1 MANKKQ
7 VLGRG
12 LSAMLG
18 SKEMETIK
26 SSTNEININEIS
38 VNPFQPRSNFNNSS
52 LQELSISIK
61 NIGIIQPITVRK
73 IDNNKYQLISG
84 ERRLRACKEIG
95 LKKIPAYVREA
106 NDQDSL
112 EMALVENIHR
122 QDLDAIEI
130 AISCQRLIEEINLTQ
145 EELSDKIGK
154 NRTTISNY
162 LRLLK
167 LDPIIQSGIRDGFI
181 TMGHGRALINISL
194 NKDQLN
200 IYKKII
206 SKNLSVRNTE
216 LLVRDL
222 KGSDLFHWGEADVSV
237 SKNEIIVNGS
247 IAPGPDY
254 KLYLTKEFVEQE
266 EEFLSIKDNS
276 RYVAEVKTFKNFVIT
291 VPEDIDLSLIHI

>member
-12 LSAMLG
+12 LSAML
-18 SKEMETIK
+18 SSNEADTIK
-26 SSTNEININEIS
+26 SSVNEINVDKIS
-38 VNPFQPRSNFNNSS
+38 VNPFQPRSNFNNTS
-52 LQELSISIK
+52 LQELIVSIK

-73 IDNNKYQLISG
+73 TENNNYQLISG

-95 LKKIPAYVREA
+95 LKNIPAYVREA

-130 AISCQRLIEEINLTQ
+130 AISYQRLIEEINLTQ

-181 TMGHGRALINISL
+181 SMGHGRALINVNS

-222 KGSDLFHWGEADVSV
+222 KGKT
-237 SKNEIIVNGS
+237 SKVTSKIKEKFKSSLLETEVFINRGKNGKGNFVVNFDNEIEFDRIN
-247 IAPGPDY
+247 
-254 KLYLTKEFVEQE
+254 KLLNDKQ
-266 EEFLSIKDNS
+266 
-276 RYVAEVKTFKNFVIT
+276 
-291 VPEDIDLSLIHI
+291 

>member
-1 MANKKQ
+1 MASKKQ
-7 VLGRG
+7 GLGRG
-12 LSAMLG
+12 LSAML
-18 SKEMETIK
+18 SSEKLDTNK
-26 SSTNEININEIS
+26 SNINDIELSEIS
-38 VNPFQPRSNFNNSS
+38 VNPFQPRSNFSNNS
-52 LQELSISIK
+52 LKELSISIK

-73 IDNNKYQLISG
+73 IENNKYQLISG

-95 LKKIPAYVREA
+95 LKKIPAFVRMA

-130 AISCQRLIEEINLTQ
+130 AISYQRLLEEINLTQ

-181 TMGHGRALINISL
+181 SMGHGRALINVRS
-194 NKDQLN
+194 NQEQLN

-222 KGSDLFHWGEADVSV
+222 KDEPVKGIKKIETKFISSLLSTDVH
-237 SKNEIIVNGS
+237 
-247 IAPGPDY
+247 
-254 KLYLTKEFVEQE
+254 LTKE
-266 EEFLSIKDNS
+266 KNG
-276 RYVAEVKTFKNFVIT
+276 KGNFVINFKN
-291 VPEDIDLSLIHI
+291 EGEFNRINKLLNE

>member
-12 LSAMLG
+12 LSAMLS
-18 SKEMETIK
+18 SKETDTIK
-26 SSTNEININEIS
+26 SSVNEINIDEIS
-38 VNPFQPRSNFNNSS
+38 VNPFQPRSNFNNTS
-52 LQELSISIK
+52 LQELSVSIK

-73 IDNNKYQLISG
+73 VGNNDYQLISG

-130 AISCQRLIEEINLTQ
+130 AISYQRLIEEINLTQ

-181 TMGHGRALINISL
+181 SMGHGRALININSD
-194 NKDQLN
+194 KDQLN

-216 LLVRDL
+216 ILVRDL
-222 KGSDLFHWGEADVSV
+222 KGKP
-237 SKNEIIVNGS
+237 SKVTSRIKEKFNSSLLETEVFINKGKNGKGNFIVNFDNEIEFNRIN
-247 IAPGPDY
+247 
-254 KLYLTKEFVEQE
+254 KLLNDKQ
-266 EEFLSIKDNS
+266 
-276 RYVAEVKTFKNFVIT
+276 
-291 VPEDIDLSLIHI
+291 

>member
-12 LSAMLG
+12 LSAML
-18 SKEMETIK
+18 SSNETDTIK
-26 SSTNEININEIS
+26 SSTNEINVDKIS

-52 LQELSISIK
+52 LQELSVSIK

-73 IDNNKYQLISG
+73 IDNNTYQLISG

-95 LKKIPAYVREA
+95 LKQIPAFVREA

-130 AISCQRLIEEINLTQ
+130 AISYQRLIEEINLTQ

-181 TMGHGRALINISL
+181 SMGHGRALININS

-222 KGSDLFHWGEADVSV
+222 KEKP
-237 SKNEIIVNGS
+237 SKITSKIKEKFQSSLLGTEVFITKGKNGKGNFVVNFDNEIEFGRIN
-247 IAPGPDY
+247 
-254 KLYLTKEFVEQE
+254 KLLNDKQ
-266 EEFLSIKDNS
+266 
-276 RYVAEVKTFKNFVIT
+276 
-291 VPEDIDLSLIHI
+291 

>member
-12 LSAMLG
+12 LSAML
-18 SKEMETIK
+18 
-26 SSTNEININEIS
+26 SSEKIDTNTSNINEVQVNEIS
-38 VNPFQPRSNFNNSS
+38 VNPFQPRSNFSNNS
-52 LQELSISIK
+52 LKELSVSIK

-73 IDNNKYQLISG
+73 IGTNNYQLISG

-95 LKKIPAYVREA
+95 LRKIPAFIREA

-130 AISCQRLIEEINLTQ
+130 AISYQRLIEEISLTQ
-145 EELSDKIGK
+145 DELSDKIGK

-181 TMGHGRALINISL
+181 SMGHGRALININS
-194 NKDQLN
+194 NQDQLD

-222 KGSDLFHWGEADVSV
+222 KSETVKSTKKIKTKFKSSLLSTDINVTKEKNGKGIFVINFE
-237 SKNEIIVNGS
+237 NEIEFNRIN
-247 IAPGPDY
+247 
-254 KLYLTKEFVEQE
+254 KLLNE
-266 EEFLSIKDNS
+266 
-276 RYVAEVKTFKNFVIT
+276 
-291 VPEDIDLSLIHI
+291 

>member
-130 AISCQRLIEEINLTQ
+130 AISYQKLIEEINLTQ

-194 NKDQLN
+194 NKYQLN

-222 KGSDLFHWGEADVSV
+222 KGKPSKVTSKIKEKFKSSLLDTDVFINKG
-237 SKNEIIVNGS
+237 KNGK
-247 IAPGPDY
+247 G
-254 KLYLTKEFVEQE
+254 
-266 EEFLSIKDNS
+266 
-276 RYVAEVKTFKNFVIT
+276 NFVVNFDNKI
-291 VPEDIDLSLIHI
+291 EFDRINKLLNDKQ

>member
-73 IDNNKYQLISG
+73 IDNNKYQVISG

-130 AISCQRLIEEINLTQ
+130 AISYQRLIEEINLTQ

-222 KGSDLFHWGEADVSV
+222 KGKPSKVTSKIKEKFKSSLLGTDVFINKGE
-237 SKNEIIVNGS
+237 NGK
-247 IAPGPDY
+247 G
-254 KLYLTKEFVEQE
+254 
-266 EEFLSIKDNS
+266 
-276 RYVAEVKTFKNFVIT
+276 NFVVNFDNKI
-291 VPEDIDLSLIHI
+291 EFDRINKLLNDKQ

>member
-12 LSAMLG
+12 LSAML
-18 SKEMETIK
+18 
-26 SSTNEININEIS
+26 SSEKIDTNTSNINEVQVNEIS
-38 VNPFQPRSNFNNSS
+38 VNPFQPRSNFSNNS
-52 LQELSISIK
+52 LKELSVSIK

-73 IDNNKYQLISG
+73 IGTNNYQLISG

-95 LKKIPAYVREA
+95 LRKIPAFIREA

-130 AISCQRLIEEINLTQ
+130 AISYQRLIEEISLTQ
-145 EELSDKIGK
+145 DELSDKIGK

-181 TMGHGRALINISL
+181 SMGHGRALININS
-194 NKDQLN
+194 NQDQLD

-222 KGSDLFHWGEADVSV
+222 KSETVKSTKKIKTKFKSSLLSTDVNV
-237 SKNEIIVNGS
+237 
-247 IAPGPDY
+247 
-254 KLYLTKEFVEQE
+254 TKE
-266 EEFLSIKDNS
+266 
-276 RYVAEVKTFKNFVIT
+276 KNGK
-291 VPEDIDLSLIHI
+291 

>member
-12 LSAMLG
+12 LSAMLS
-18 SKEMETIK
+18 SKEADTIK
-26 SSTNEININEIS
+26 SSVNEINVDKIS
-38 VNPFQPRSNFNNSS
+38 VNPFQPRSNFNNTS
-52 LQELSISIK
+52 LQELIVSIK

-73 IDNNKYQLISG
+73 IENNNYQLISG
-84 ERRLRACKEIG
+84 ERRLRACQELG
-95 LKKIPAYVREA
+95 LKNIPAYVREA

-130 AISCQRLIEEINLTQ
+130 AISYQRLIEEINLTQ

-181 TMGHGRALINISL
+181 SMGHGRSLINVNS
-194 NKDQLN
+194 NKNQLN

-222 KGSDLFHWGEADVSV
+222 KGKP
-237 SKNEIIVNGS
+237 SKVTSKIKEKFKSSLLETEVFINKGKNGKGNFVVNFDNEIEFERIN
-247 IAPGPDY
+247 
-254 KLYLTKEFVEQE
+254 KLLNDKQ
-266 EEFLSIKDNS
+266 
-276 RYVAEVKTFKNFVIT
+276 
-291 VPEDIDLSLIHI
+291 

>member
-130 AISCQRLIEEINLTQ
+130 AISYQRLIEEINLTQ

-222 KGSDLFHWGEADVSV
+222 KRKPSKVTIKIKEKFKSSLLDTDVFINKG
-237 SKNEIIVNGS
+237 KNGK
-247 IAPGPDY
+247 G
-254 KLYLTKEFVEQE
+254 
-266 EEFLSIKDNS
+266 
-276 RYVAEVKTFKNFVIT
+276 NFVVNFDNKI
-291 VPEDIDLSLIHI
+291 EFDRINKLLNDKQ

>member
-12 LSAMLG
+12 LSAMLS
-18 SKEMETIK
+18 SKETDTIK
-26 SSTNEININEIS
+26 SSVNEINIDEIS
-38 VNPFQPRSNFNNSS
+38 VNPFQPRSNFNNTS

-73 IDNNKYQLISG
+73 IENNNYQLISG
-84 ERRLRACKEIG
+84 ERRLRACKELG
-95 LKKIPAYVREA
+95 LKNIPAYVREA

-130 AISCQRLIEEINLTQ
+130 AISYQRLIEEINLTQ

-181 TMGHGRALINISL
+181 SMGHGRALINVNS

-222 KGSDLFHWGEADVSV
+222 KEKP
-237 SKNEIIVNGS
+237 SKATNKIKEKFKSSLLQTEVFINKGKNGKGNFVVNFDNEIEFERIN
-247 IAPGPDY
+247 
-254 KLYLTKEFVEQE
+254 KLLNDKQ
-266 EEFLSIKDNS
+266 
-276 RYVAEVKTFKNFVIT
+276 
-291 VPEDIDLSLIHI
+291 

>member
-73 IDNNKYQLISG
+73 IGNNKYQLISG

-130 AISCQRLIEEINLTQ
+130 AISYQRLIEEINLTQ

-222 KGSDLFHWGEADVSV
+222 KGKPSKVTSKIKEKFKSSLLDTDVFINKG
-237 SKNEIIVNGS
+237 KNGK
-247 IAPGPDY
+247 G
-254 KLYLTKEFVEQE
+254 
-266 EEFLSIKDNS
+266 
-276 RYVAEVKTFKNFVIT
+276 NFVVNFDNKI
-291 VPEDIDLSLIHI
+291 EFDRINKLLNDKQ

>member
-12 LSAMLG
+12 LSAMLS
-18 SKEMETIK
+18 SKETDTIK
-26 SSTNEININEIS
+26 SSVNEINIDEIS
-38 VNPFQPRSNFNNSS
+38 VNPFQPRSNFNYTS

-73 IDNNKYQLISG
+73 IENNNYQLISG
-84 ERRLRACKEIG
+84 ERRLRACKELG
-95 LKKIPAYVREA
+95 LKNIPAYVREA

-130 AISCQRLIEEINLTQ
+130 AISYQRLIEEINLTQ

-181 TMGHGRALINISL
+181 SMGHGRALINVNS

-222 KGSDLFHWGEADVSV
+222 KGKT
-237 SKNEIIVNGS
+237 SKVTSKIKEKFKSSLLQTEVFINKGKNGKGNFVVNFDNEIEFERIN
-247 IAPGPDY
+247 
-254 KLYLTKEFVEQE
+254 KLLNDKQ
-266 EEFLSIKDNS
+266 
-276 RYVAEVKTFKNFVIT
+276 
-291 VPEDIDLSLIHI
+291 

>member
-12 LSAMLG
+12 LSAMLS
-18 SKEMETIK
+18 SKETDTIK
-26 SSTNEININEIS
+26 SSVNEINIDEIS
-38 VNPFQPRSNFNNSS
+38 VNPFQPRSNFNNTS

-73 IDNNKYQLISG
+73 IENNNYQLISG

-95 LKKIPAYVREA
+95 LKNIPAYVREA

-130 AISCQRLIEEINLTQ
+130 AISYQRLIEEINLTQ

-181 TMGHGRALINISL
+181 SMGHGRALINVNS

-222 KGSDLFHWGEADVSV
+222 KGKP
-237 SKNEIIVNGS
+237 SKVTSKIKEKFKSSLLQKEVFINKGKNGKGNFVVNFDNEIEFERIN
-247 IAPGPDY
+247 
-254 KLYLTKEFVEQE
+254 KLLNDKQ
-266 EEFLSIKDNS
+266 
-276 RYVAEVKTFKNFVIT
+276 
-291 VPEDIDLSLIHI
+291 

>member
-12 LSAMLG
+12 LSAMLS
-18 SKEMETIK
+18 SKETDTIK
-26 SSTNEININEIS
+26 SSVNEINIDEIS
-38 VNPFQPRSNFNNSS
+38 VNPFQPRSNFNNTS

-73 IDNNKYQLISG
+73 IENNNYQLISG

-95 LKKIPAYVREA
+95 LKNIPAYVREA

-130 AISCQRLIEEINLTQ
+130 AISYQRLIEEINLTQ

-181 TMGHGRALINISL
+181 SMGHGRALINVNS

-200 IYKKII
+200 IYEKII

-222 KGSDLFHWGEADVSV
+222 KGNP
-237 SKNEIIVNGS
+237 SKVTSKIKEKFKSSLLETEVFINRGKNGKGNFVVNFNNEIEFYRIN
-247 IAPGPDY
+247 
-254 KLYLTKEFVEQE
+254 KLLNDK
-266 EEFLSIKDNS
+266 K
-276 RYVAEVKTFKNFVIT
+276 
-291 VPEDIDLSLIHI
+291 

>member
-1 MANKKQ
+1 MPNKKQ

-12 LSAMLG
+12 LSAMLS
-18 SKEMETIK
+18 SKETDTIK
-26 SSTNEININEIS
+26 SSVNEVNIDEIS
-38 VNPFQPRSNFNNSS
+38 VNPFQPRSNFNNTS

-73 IDNNKYQLISG
+73 IENNNYQLISG

-95 LKKIPAYVREA
+95 LKNIPAYVREA

-130 AISCQRLIEEINLTQ
+130 AISYQRLIEEINLTQ
-145 EELSDKIGK
+145 EELSNKIGK

-181 TMGHGRALINISL
+181 SMGHGRALINVNS

-222 KGSDLFHWGEADVSV
+222 KGKT
-237 SKNEIIVNGS
+237 SKVTSKIKEKFKSSLLQTEVIINKGKNGKGNFVVNFDNEIEFERIN
-247 IAPGPDY
+247 
-254 KLYLTKEFVEQE
+254 KLLNDKQ
-266 EEFLSIKDNS
+266 
-276 RYVAEVKTFKNFVIT
+276 
-291 VPEDIDLSLIHI
+291 

>member
-12 LSAMLG
+12 LSAMLS
-18 SKEMETIK
+18 SKETDTIK
-26 SSTNEININEIS
+26 SSVNEINIHEIS
-38 VNPFQPRSNFNNSS
+38 VNPFQPRSNFNNTS
-52 LQELSISIK
+52 LQELSVSIK

-73 IDNNKYQLISG
+73 IGNNDYQLISG

-130 AISCQRLIEEINLTQ
+130 AISYQRLIEEINLTQ

-181 TMGHGRALINISL
+181 SMGHGRALININSD
-194 NKDQLN
+194 KDQLN

-222 KGSDLFHWGEADVSV
+222 KGKP
-237 SKNEIIVNGS
+237 SKVTSKIKEKFKSSLLKTEVFIVKGKNGKGNFIVNFDNEIEFNRIN
-247 IAPGPDY
+247 
-254 KLYLTKEFVEQE
+254 KLLNDKQ
-266 EEFLSIKDNS
+266 
-276 RYVAEVKTFKNFVIT
+276 
-291 VPEDIDLSLIHI
+291 

>member
-12 LSAMLG
+12 LSAML
-18 SKEMETIK
+18 
-26 SSTNEININEIS
+26 SSEKIDTNTSNINEVQVNEIS
-38 VNPFQPRSNFNNSS
+38 VNPFQPRSNFSNNS
-52 LQELSISIK
+52 LKELSVSIK

-73 IDNNKYQLISG
+73 IGTNNYQLISG

-95 LKKIPAYVREA
+95 LRKIPAFIRKA

-130 AISCQRLIEEINLTQ
+130 AISYQRLIEEISLTQ
-145 EELSDKIGK
+145 DELSDKIGK

-181 TMGHGRALINISL
+181 SMGHGRALININS
-194 NKDQLN
+194 NQDQLD

-222 KGSDLFHWGEADVSV
+222 KSETVKSTKKIKTKFKSSLLSTDINVTKEKNGKGIFVINFE
-237 SKNEIIVNGS
+237 NEIEFNRIN
-247 IAPGPDY
+247 
-254 KLYLTKEFVEQE
+254 KLLNE
-266 EEFLSIKDNS
+266 
-276 RYVAEVKTFKNFVIT
+276 
-291 VPEDIDLSLIHI
+291 

>member
-12 LSAMLG
+12 LSAML
-18 SKEMETIK
+18 SSNETDTIK
-26 SSTNEININEIS
+26 SSTNEINVDKIS

-52 LQELSISIK
+52 LQELSVSIK

-73 IDNNKYQLISG
+73 IDNNTYQLISG

-95 LKKIPAYVREA
+95 LKQIPAFVREA

-130 AISCQRLIEEINLTQ
+130 AISYQRLIEEINLTQ

-181 TMGHGRALINISL
+181 SMGHGRALININS

-222 KGSDLFHWGEADVSV
+222 KGKP
-237 SKNEIIVNGS
+237 SKITSKIKEKFQSSLLGTEVFITKGKNGK
-247 IAPGPDY
+247 G
-254 KLYLTKEFVEQE
+254 
-266 EEFLSIKDNS
+266 
-276 RYVAEVKTFKNFVIT
+276 NFVVNFENKI
-291 VPEDIDLSLIHI
+291 EFDRINKLLNDKQ

>member
-12 LSAMLG
+12 LSAML
-18 SKEMETIK
+18 
-26 SSTNEININEIS
+26 SSEKIDTNTSNINEVQVNEIS
-38 VNPFQPRSNFNNSS
+38 VNPFQPRSNFSNNS
-52 LQELSISIK
+52 LKELSISIK

-73 IDNNKYQLISG
+73 IGANDYQLISG

-95 LKKIPAYVREA
+95 LRKIPAFIREA

-130 AISCQRLIEEINLTQ
+130 AISYQRLIEEISLTQ
-145 EELSDKIGK
+145 DELSDKIGK

-181 TMGHGRALINISL
+181 SMGHGRAMININS
-194 NKDQLN
+194 NQDQLD

-222 KGSDLFHWGEADVSV
+222 KSGSVKSIKKIKTKFKSSLLSTDVNV
-237 SKNEIIVNGS
+237 
-247 IAPGPDY
+247 
-254 KLYLTKEFVEQE
+254 TKE
-266 EEFLSIKDNS
+266 KNG
-276 RYVAEVKTFKNFVIT
+276 KGNFVINF
-291 VPEDIDLSLIHI
+291 ENEIEFNRINKLLNE

>member
-12 LSAMLG
+12 LSAMLS
-18 SKEMETIK
+18 SKETDTIK
-26 SSTNEININEIS
+26 SSVNEVNIDEIS
-38 VNPFQPRSNFNNSS
+38 VNPFQPRSNFNNT
-52 LQELSISIK
+52 
-61 NIGIIQPITVRK
+61 QPITVRK
-73 IDNNKYQLISG
+73 IENNNYQLISG
-84 ERRLRACKEIG
+84 ERRLRACKELG
-95 LKKIPAYVREA
+95 LKNIPAYVREA

-130 AISCQRLIEEINLTQ
+130 AISYQRLIEEINLTQ

-181 TMGHGRALINISL
+181 SMGHGRALINVNS

-222 KGSDLFHWGEADVSV
+222 KGKP
-237 SKNEIIVNGS
+237 SKATSKIKEKFKSSLLQTEVFIYKGKNGKGNFVVNFDNEIEFERIN
-247 IAPGPDY
+247 
-254 KLYLTKEFVEQE
+254 KLLNDKQ
-266 EEFLSIKDNS
+266 
-276 RYVAEVKTFKNFVIT
+276 
-291 VPEDIDLSLIHI
+291 

>member
-12 LSAMLG
+12 LSAMLS
-18 SKEMETIK
+18 SKETDTIK
-26 SSTNEININEIS
+26 SSVIEINIDEIA
-38 VNPFQPRSNFNNSS
+38 VNPFQPRSNFNNTS
-52 LQELSISIK
+52 LQELSVSIK

-73 IDNNKYQLISG
+73 VGNNDYQLISG

-130 AISCQRLIEEINLTQ
+130 AISYQRLIEEINLTQ

-181 TMGHGRALINISL
+181 SMGHGRALININSD
-194 NKDQLN
+194 KDQLN

-216 LLVRDL
+216 ILVRDL
-222 KGSDLFHWGEADVSV
+222 KGKP
-237 SKNEIIVNGS
+237 SKVTSRIKEKFNSSLLETEVFINKGKNGKGNFIVNFDNEIEFNRIN
-247 IAPGPDY
+247 
-254 KLYLTKEFVEQE
+254 KLLNDKQ
-266 EEFLSIKDNS
+266 
-276 RYVAEVKTFKNFVIT
+276 
-291 VPEDIDLSLIHI
+291 